1 MLTGYYPSTTG
12 VYSTS
17 GAQNALPL
25 EFALLPGMLRDRAGY
40 RTAAVGKWHL
50 GFMSEADLPE
60 RRGFDSFFG
69 FLNGGEDHYSRVGAG
84 APGCDRVF
92 DFWDSRRRG
101 PATDD
106 PSAFGRYS
114 AELYGEA
121 AANAIRD
128 HDAAEPLFLYAAF
141 QVAHSPLEVPPAKY
155 FDAYA
160 DAALCA
166 NASAKG
172 FACARPGAD
181 APYRVPNH
189 DCGCDRLIVAA
200 MITALDAAV
209 ANMTTALAS
218 KKTMSDD
225 FVLVYSGDNGGPE
238 IEGHWNGGLRGGKWT
253 WFEGGVR
260 PAAFVHSPLLT
271 RRGWHNGTLHLVDWL
286 PTFLALAGAAR
297 DDDAFDGVD
306 QWASLAFG
314 AAPAREAT
322 LIGPGVLVQ
331 GNYKL
336 YAVPPAGFGECE
348 VFDAA
353 TWDCTLGRRGQ
364 PLAAPA
370 DVEADGN
377 ASRCP
382 RLQCSAGPFDDPADA
397 WLCSAP
403 CSLDKPC
410 LYDVVSDP
418 AEARDVASR
427 FPDVVAAMA
436 AALRNH
442 TIRPPYPMV
451 PDTNGS
457 RCRAWN
463 GTWGGFLGPWLGAIS

>member
-1 MLTGYYPSTTG
+1 
-12 VYSTS
+12 
-17 GAQNALPL
+17 
-25 EFALLPGMLRDRAGY
+25 
-40 RTAAVGKWHL
+40 
-50 GFMSEADLPE
+50 
-60 RRGFDSFFG
+60 
-69 FLNGGEDHYSRVGAG
+69 
-84 APGCDRVF
+84 
-92 DFWDSRRRG
+92 
-101 PATDD
+101 
-106 PSAFGRYS
+106 
-114 AELYGEA
+114 
-121 AANAIRD
+121 
-128 HDAAEPLFLYAAF
+128 
-141 QVAHSPLEVPPAKY
+141 
-155 FDAYA
+155 
-160 DAALCA
+160 
-166 NASAKG
+166 
-172 FACARPGAD
+172 
-181 APYRVPNH
+181 
-189 DCGCDRLIVAA
+189 
-200 MITALDAAV
+200 
-209 ANMTTALAS
+209 MTTALAS

-370 DVEADGN
+370 DVKADGN

-397 WLCSAP
+397 WLCSEP
-403 CSLDKPC
+403 CSLDAPC

-427 FPDVVAAMA
+427 FLDVVAAMA